1 MSIITNEMLAAIGV
15 ESDARIYRVDPSAIR
30 RFAEAVGDKNIVY
43 ELEHIAPPT
52 FLRYFDEVP
61 PFLEFP
67 MPYTNI
73 LDGGSDWEFYE
84 PVHAGD
90 EITSTTEVTK
100 IFEKTGALGHMIFV
114 VHKHRYTRSDS
125 VQIAQQLSTTI
136 YYNEGPQKEK

>member
-15 ESDARIYRVDPSAIR
+15 ESDPCTRRVDPSAISE
-30 RFAEAVGDKNIVY
+30 FANAVGDKNIAY
-43 ELEHIAPPT
+43 ELEQIAPPT

-61 PFLEFP
+61 PILEFP
-67 MPYTNI
+67 MPYAHI

-114 VHKHRYTRSDS
+114 IRRHRYNRSGS

-136 YYNEGPQKEK
+136 YYSGGPQAGT

>member
-1 MSIITNEMLAAIGV
+1 MSIITNEMLTAIGV
-15 ESDARIYRVDPSAIR
+15 ESNTRTYRVDPSAISQ
-30 RFAEAVGDKNIVY
+30 FVEAVGDKNIVY

-61 PFLEFP
+61 PLLEFP

-84 PVHAGD
+84 PVHTGD

-100 IFEKTGALGHMIFV
+100 IFENTGALGHMIFV
-114 VHKHRYTRSDS
+114 VRRHRYNRSDS

-136 YYNEGPQKEK
+136 YYSGGPQAGT

>member
-15 ESDARIYRVDPSAIR
+15 ESDARTYRVDPSAIR

-67 MPYTNI
+67 MPYANI
-73 LDGGSDWEFYE
+73 LD
-84 PVHAGD
+84 
-90 EITSTTEVTK
+90 
-100 IFEKTGALGHMIFV
+100 
-114 VHKHRYTRSDS
+114 
-125 VQIAQQLSTTI
+125 LSLI
-136 YYNEGPQKEK
+136 HI

>member
-1 MSIITNEMLAAIGV
+1 MSIITNEMLTAIGV
-15 ESDARIYRVDPSAIR
+15 ESNTRTYRVDPSAISQ
-30 RFAEAVGDKNIVY
+30 FVEAVGDKNIVF

-61 PFLEFP
+61 PLLEFP

-73 LDGGSDWEFYE
+73 LDGGSDCEFYE

-114 VHKHRYTRSDS
+114 VRRHRYNRSDS

-136 YYNEGPQKEK
+136 YYSGGPQAGT

>member
-1 MSIITNEMLAAIGV
+1 MSIITNEMLTAIGV
-15 ESDARIYRVDPSAIR
+15 ESNTRTYRVDPSAISQ
-30 RFAEAVGDKNIVY
+30 FVEAVGDKNIVY

-61 PFLEFP
+61 PLLEFP

-73 LDGGSDWEFYE
+73 LDGGSDGEFFE

-114 VHKHRYTRSDS
+114 VRRHRYNRSDS

-136 YYNEGPQKEK
+136 YYSGGPQAGT